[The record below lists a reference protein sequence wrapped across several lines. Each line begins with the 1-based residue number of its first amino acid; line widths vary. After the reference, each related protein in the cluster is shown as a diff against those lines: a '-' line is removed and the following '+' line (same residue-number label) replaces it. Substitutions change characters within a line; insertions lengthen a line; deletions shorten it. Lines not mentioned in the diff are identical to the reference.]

1 MPHTVFYQLDEDE
14 NSRTEQLVGN
24 FVLRRKGK
32 NPIFFFMS
40 MKTKTKNMGL
50 RNVVSFPQSKFTC
63 TFYPC
68 TCTFYPC
75 TCVFFTHIRI
85 LVQYTGKNVLLT
97 FDSVDCICAPAFVF
111 PNKISDDYYYLR
123 AGVARSEVVF
133 TVVPNQF
140 LHRDD
145 WPSMDSEEL
154 RIQKSE
160 YDIARNDERKEE
172 LLRKLMED

>member
-1 MPHTVFYQLDEDE
+1 M
-14 NSRTEQLVGN
+14 
-24 FVLRRKGK
+24 
-32 NPIFFFMS
+32 
-40 MKTKTKNMGL
+40 
-50 RNVVSFPQSKFTC
+50 
-63 TFYPC
+63 
-68 TCTFYPC
+68 
-75 TCVFFTHIRI
+75 FTHIRF

-97 FDSVDCICAPAFVF
+97 FDSVDCIRAPAFVF

-154 RIQKSE
+154 SIQKSE
-160 YDIARNDERKEE
+160 YDIERNDERKKE